1 MGSHASQLTQEER
14 WKLVYYVQKL
24 QGPKTTA
31 VLDSVEVFDA
41 SGKGKVVSGAEFQK
55 MTNDAKKTEPAKH

>member
-24 QGPKTTA
+24 QGPKTVAVDSTA
-31 VLDSVEVFDA
+31 
-41 SGKGKVVSGAEFQK
+41 
-55 MTNDAKKTEPAKH
+55 KTAL